1 MIFIAGQNLFLQRD
15 FLKMQPKS
23 GRTPK
28 ILVVDDEQATLRTLK
43 RNLSAYGYEIFT
55 ATSGEEALAELEIVL
70 PDLMLLDLMMPSING
85 LEVCRRARE
94 WNQLPIIVLSAR
106 GEERQ
111 KVEALEL
118 GADDY
123 LTKPFGMDEL
133 IARIRVAL
141 RRVVQ
146 TTSEPEPIYSQD
158 GLEINFAQRR
168 VSLNG
173 QEISLTSQQ
182 YELLKYLAHNARRI
196 LPHRTI
202 LREVWGT
209 EYESETPYL
218 HVFGS
223 QLRQK
228 IEPDSSRPRFIKT
241 ERGYGYRFGN

>member
-1 MIFIAGQNLFLQRD
+1 
-15 FLKMQPKS
+15 MQPDPRKS
-23 GRTPK
+23 GHNPK
-28 ILVVDDEQATLRTLK
+28 ILVVDDEQTTLRTLK

-55 ATSGEEALAELEIVL
+55 ATNGKEALAQLETIL
-70 PDLMLLDLMMPSING
+70 PDLMLLDLMMPGMDG
-85 LEVCRRARE
+85 LEVCRRTRE

-133 IARIRVAL
+133 VARIRVAL
-141 RRVVQ
+141 RRISQ
-146 TTSEPEPIYSQD
+146 ATPESEPVYTQD

-173 QEISLTSQQ
+173 QEINLTSQQ
-182 YELLKYLAHNARRI
+182 YALLQYLAHNPRRI

-209 EYESETPYL
+209 EYETETQYL
-218 HVFGS
+218 HVFVS